1 VTLKKILFTLF
12 LLFFLVLS
20 IFKVGAADYNPVITA
35 KLESGDRLYT
45 DFIEEDEF
53 EEINDKY
60 YYNKFWLNYKQKI
73 SSSDYYYFK
82 FQYYNKDYL
91 LSDTYNN
98 TTLDFWT
105 NYTYM
110 LNDKT
115 RNRYKLNIKDK
126 DYYSN
131 EDSSYSSY
139 RLDYELDYDYD
150 EKNDYSLGLQR
161 QWNKYKVL
169 EIKDSIRDKIKL
181 EWDYE
186 YSDDFSIKTTFQYEQ
201 EVHDSFSTTTNKY
214 GKQLS
219 LSFKYDL

>member
-1 VTLKKILFTLF
+1 MKKILFN
-12 LLFFLVLS
+12 FFLMFFLFSLLYSFEAAGYDPVLT
-20 IFKVGAADYNPVITA
+20 G

-60 YYNKFWLNYKQKI
+60 YYNKLWFNYKQKLTT
-73 SSSDYYYFK
+73 SDYYYFK

-91 LSDTYNN
+91 LSDTFNN

-131 EDSSYSSY
+131 EDSSYRAY

-150 EKNDYSLGLQR
+150 NKNEYSLGLQR
-161 QWNKYKVL
+161 QWNNYKIL
-169 EIKDSIRDKIKL
+169 ETKDSIRDKINL
-181 EWDYE
+181 EWDHE
-186 YSDDFSIKTTFQYEQ
+186 YSDNLSITTNFQYEQ
-201 EVHDSFSTTTNKY
+201 EIHDSFSTTTNKY
-214 GKQLS
+214 GKRLS
-219 LSFKYDL
+219 LSFKYAL